1 MRLLE
6 SLAIQSLII
15 LSLWFAF
22 HPSKIAIPLR
32 RTIMALTKKQEQEL
46 RAAQAEEARIAKLE
60 EQLAAAKAK
69 VAERANKRRDDIKRA
84 IERKEVARKAQL
96 DLITKANEAVS
107 QIDNDIEIL
116 TDQLDEDYDV
126 DDEEAQDD

>member
-1 MRLLE
+1 
-6 SLAIQSLII
+6 
-15 LSLWFAF
+15 
-22 HPSKIAIPLR
+22 
-32 RTIMALTKKQEQEL
+32 MALTKKQEQEL

-60 EQLAAAKAK
+60 QQLAAAKAK

-96 DLITKANEAVS
+96 DLIAKANEAVS

-116 TDQLDEDYDV
+116 TDQLDEDYDI
-126 DDEEAQDD
+126 DDEEDQDD

>member
-1 MRLLE
+1 
-6 SLAIQSLII
+6 
-15 LSLWFAF
+15 
-22 HPSKIAIPLR
+22 
-32 RTIMALTKKQEQEL
+32 MALTKKQEQEL

-96 DLITKANEAVS
+96 DLIAKAHEAVA
-107 QIDNDIEIL
+107 QIDDDIELL

-126 DDEEAQDD
+126 DDEEAQDN

>member
-1 MRLLE
+1 
-6 SLAIQSLII
+6 
-15 LSLWFAF
+15 
-22 HPSKIAIPLR
+22 
-32 RTIMALTKKQEQEL
+32 MALTKKQEQEL
-46 RAAQAEEARIAKLE
+46 RAAAAEEARIAKLE

-84 IERKEVARKAQL
+84 IERKEVARTAQL
-96 DLITKANEAVS
+96 DLIAKANEAIS

-126 DDEEAQDD
+126 ADEEAQDN

>member
-1 MRLLE
+1 M
-6 SLAIQSLII
+6 
-15 LSLWFAF
+15 
-22 HPSKIAIPLR
+22 KG
-32 RTIMALTKKQEQEL
+32 TIMALTKKQEQEL

-96 DLITKANEAVS
+96 DLIAKANEAVS

-116 TDQLDEDYDV
+116 TDQLDEDYDI

>member
-1 MRLLE
+1 
-6 SLAIQSLII
+6 
-15 LSLWFAF
+15 
-22 HPSKIAIPLR
+22 
-32 RTIMALTKKQEQEL
+32 MALTKKQEQEL

-96 DLITKANEAVS
+96 DLIAKANEAVS
-107 QIDNDIEIL
+107 QIDNDIELL

-126 DDEEAQDD
+126 ADEEAQDN